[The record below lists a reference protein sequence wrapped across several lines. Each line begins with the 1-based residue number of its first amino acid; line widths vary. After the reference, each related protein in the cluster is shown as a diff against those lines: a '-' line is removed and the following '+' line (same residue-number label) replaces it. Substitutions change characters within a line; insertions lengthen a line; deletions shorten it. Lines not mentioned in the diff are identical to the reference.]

1 MSDADTT
8 VQELE
13 APAGGEHAPA
23 HAEELL
29 PGEVK
34 PHPQPRQYVMIA
46 VILCVITGVEI
57 GVSYLEGDIPSGVII
72 ALLLVMGFVKFFLV
86 ASWFMHLRTDKPI
99 FRRFFILG
107 GVAAIVLYAV
117 VLATLHFFLEV

>member
-13 APAGGEHAPA
+13 GPSGEHALA
-23 HAEELL
+23 HGEELL

-46 VILCVITGVEI
+46 AILCVITGVEI
-57 GVSYLEGDIPSGVII
+57 GVSYLEGDIASWII
-72 ALLLVMGFVKFFLV
+72 IVLLLGMGFVKFFLV

-107 GVAAIVLYAV
+107 GVAAIILYLIV
-117 VLATLHFFLEV
+117 VATLHISLEV